1 MGVWILNWQNI
12 PVVFY
17 SLIPSVL
24 YRLPSKGNA
33 EDAGEEE
40 KFSSEILT
48 VPLGLCRSRRG
59 NMNLNLELHFKPS
72 CSLLKYQKE

>member
-33 EDAGEEE
+33 EDAGEE

-48 VPLGLCRSRRG
+48 VPLGLCRS
-59 NMNLNLELHFKPS
+59 
-72 CSLLKYQKE
+72 